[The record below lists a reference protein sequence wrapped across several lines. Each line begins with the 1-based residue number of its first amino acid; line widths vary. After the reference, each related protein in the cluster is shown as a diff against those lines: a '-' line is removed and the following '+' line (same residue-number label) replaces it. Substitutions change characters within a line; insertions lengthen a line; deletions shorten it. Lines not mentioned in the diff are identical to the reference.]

1 MAIGGLFGPRDGR
14 TLRSPAWKADLTRR
28 RNKKNKVICGIK
40 DEFNKKIQ
48 GLQLRMQKTKEMQ
61 KFQWPGKTQ
70 PNLHDRSFNERNQK
84 NWRRMN
90 LGQKNQI
97 MITSEERRDQVKSRT
112 TEEEFKDKPMH
123 ESESVER

>member
-84 NWRRMN
+84 E
-90 LGQKNQI
+90 LEKD
-97 MITSEERRDQVKSRT
+97 EPRT
-112 TEEEFKDKPMH
+112 K
-123 ESESVER
+123 ESNNDHFHRKREDETK